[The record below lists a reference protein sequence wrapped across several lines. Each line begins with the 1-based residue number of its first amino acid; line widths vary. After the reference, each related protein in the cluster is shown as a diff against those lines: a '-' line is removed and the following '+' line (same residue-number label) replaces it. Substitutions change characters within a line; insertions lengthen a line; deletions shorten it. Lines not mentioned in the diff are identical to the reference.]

1 MNCNFQLCNHPSLV
15 VNDDPSSNNQDRRGG
30 RAKKKICYAEEE
42 KSSAAPGA
50 DVSPRRRHIF
60 NKVLHQRFCFF
71 ARASVLIVCLTP
83 RELPDTCPSKP
94 WAEGR
99 IPGSCQS
106 CQERCSS
113 FGASCDKCECQETV
127 QMCDLSLS
135 QLLSFEVSPL

>member
-1 MNCNFQLCNHPSLV
+1 MNFNFQLCNHPSLV

-71 ARASVLIVCLTP
+71 ARASVLIVNASLPGNCPIHAP
-83 RELPDTCPSKP
+83 RSHGRRAEFPGHARAVRKDVRPLAPHATNANARKRCRRAICHYHSCCPLK
-94 WAEGR
+94 
-99 IPGSCQS
+99 
-106 CQERCSS
+106 
-113 FGASCDKCECQETV
+113 
-127 QMCDLSLS
+127 
-135 QLLSFEVSPL
+135 